1 MKTNL
6 GSGPMRL
13 LGLGVLL
20 AWCPAAL
27 AQSEMN
33 VPLFLSN
40 SDGMGRQGFVRIIN
54 HSGEAGMVTVTAT
67 DDAGMSP
74 DPVTLALGARETKHF
89 NSDDLEMNDR
99 DRLSGGVGNP
109 TSGYWRLQI
118 STELDGVEALA
129 YVRTT
134 ADGFLTSMH
143 DRVRGRDM
151 DGAMMHHV
159 RVFNPGS
166 NANQQSMLRLVN
178 PMADDASVTITG
190 LDDAGGLGEADV
202 GLTLPAGQAMMLS
215 AKDLEAPASGGRTGA
230 LGDGAGKWQLFVSA
244 DQAIWVMSLM
254 GTPTGHLTNLSTA
267 TSMMDYL
274 PLERSDPPPPDPG
287 GMSPGSKFRDCA
299 ECPELVV
306 VPAGMF
312 MMGAPESE
320 AGSESNERPVHAV
333 SVPSFAAGVYEVT
346 FAEWDACLA
355 AGGCGGY
362 SPGDYGW
369 GRDRRPVVA
378 VSWEDAQLYLEW
390 LSDRAERRYRLLS
403 ESEWEYAARAGTTGP
418 FHTGSTISTDQAN
431 YDGSHTYGGGVQGE
445 NRERT
450 LPVGSFPANGFG
462 LHDVHGNVFEW
473 VRDCWNDD
481 YLGAPSDGS
490 AWESGRC
497 DGHVL
502 RGGSYDGAPRV
513 LRTANRRWVLSGDRH
528 NNNGFRVATTL

>member
-54 HSGEAGMVTVTAT
+54 HSDEAGMVTVTAT
-67 DDAGMSP
+67 DDAGISS

-109 TSGYWRLQI
+109 TSGYWRLRI

-151 DGAMMHHV
+151 DGTMMHHV
-159 RVFNPGS
+159 RVFNPG
-166 NANQQSMLRLVN
+166 NNTDQQSMLRLVN

-190 LDDAGGLGEADV
+190 LDDAGSLGEADV

-215 AKDLEAPASGGRTGA
+215 AADLEAPASGGRTGT
-230 LGDGAGKWQLFVSA
+230 LGNGAGKWQLFVSA

-274 PLERSDPPPPDPG
+274 PPDPEPPNG
-287 GMSPGSKFRDCA
+287 GEDPYAAMCEGVEVGPNEMTLSVSTLSFPITACVSALFPLDGSMPSPDRSTTNVHEAKWQMRMDASSDWTDIPGTTRTGDLCVYDPGSNAGEYR
-299 ECPELVV
+299 LVIDQTNT
-306 VPAGMF
+306 PAGGEPNRF
-312 MMGAPESE
+312 KCS
-320 AGSESNERPVHAV
+320 SN
-333 SVPSFAAGVYEVT
+333 T
-346 FAEWDACLA
+346 FTVE
-355 AGGCGGY
+355 
-362 SPGDYGW
+362 
-369 GRDRRPVVA
+369 
-378 VSWEDAQLYLEW
+378 
-390 LSDRAERRYRLLS
+390 
-403 ESEWEYAARAGTTGP
+403 
-418 FHTGSTISTDQAN
+418 
-431 YDGSHTYGGGVQGE
+431 
-445 NRERT
+445 
-450 LPVGSFPANGFG
+450 
-462 LHDVHGNVFEW
+462 
-473 VRDCWNDD
+473 
-481 YLGAPSDGS
+481 
-490 AWESGRC
+490 
-497 DGHVL
+497 
-502 RGGSYDGAPRV
+502 
-513 LRTANRRWVLSGDRH
+513 
-528 NNNGFRVATTL
+528 

>member
-54 HSGEAGMVTVTAT
+54 HSDEAGMVTVTAT

-109 TSGYWRLQI
+109 TSGYWRLRI

-166 NANQQSMLRLVN
+166 NTNQQSMLRLVN

-202 GLTLPAGQAMMLS
+202 GLTLPAGQSMMLS
-215 AKDLEAPASGGRTGA
+215 AADLEDEASGRTGT

-274 PLERSDPPPPDPG
+274 PPERQEPEPPTGGEDPYAEMCLGLEVEAGKLQYGPFSDG
-287 GMSPGSKFRDCA
+287 GIFGALTDCA
-299 ECPELVV
+299 TMHPSIPPINDLFN
-306 VPAGMF
+306 PA
-312 MMGAPESE
+312 
-320 AGSESNERPVHAV
+320 
-333 SVPSFAAGVYEVT
+333 
-346 FAEWDACLA
+346 D
-355 AGGCGGY
+355 
-362 SPGDYGW
+362 
-369 GRDRRPVVA
+369 
-378 VSWEDAQLYLEW
+378 
-390 LSDRAERRYRLLS
+390 
-403 ESEWEYAARAGTTGP
+403 
-418 FHTGSTISTDQAN
+418 
-431 YDGSHTYGGGVQGE
+431 
-445 NRERT
+445 
-450 LPVGSFPANGFG
+450 
-462 LHDVHGNVFEW
+462 
-473 VRDCWNDD
+473 
-481 YLGAPSDGS
+481 
-490 AWESGRC
+490 
-497 DGHVL
+497 
-502 RGGSYDGAPRV
+502 GGSYNTVHEAKWQMRADANSAWMDIAGTSVEFDICPYDPGETAGEYRLV
-513 LRTANRRWVLSGDRH
+513 LDQTIRPEGGEPARSKCSTNTITVP
-528 NNNGFRVATTL
+528 

>member
-1 MKTNL
+1 MRTNL

-20 AWCPAAL
+20 AWCPVAL

-54 HSGEAGMVTVTAT
+54 HSDEAGMVTVTAT

-151 DGAMMHHV
+151 DGTMMHHV
-159 RVFNPGS
+159 RVFNPGN
-166 NANQQSMLRLVN
+166 NANQRSMLRLVN
-178 PMADDASVTITG
+178 PTADDASVTITG
-190 LDDAGGLGEADV
+190 LDDAGSLGEADV

-215 AKDLEAPASGGRTGA
+215 AADLEAEASGRTGA

-267 TSMMDYL
+267 TSMTDYT
-274 PLERSDPPPPDPG
+274 PLERS
-287 GMSPGSKFRDCA
+287 
-299 ECPELVV
+299 
-306 VPAGMF
+306 
-312 MMGAPESE
+312 APEPEPEPPTGGGDTRHEVGDTITSMPTGFWFPDITSS
-320 AGSESNERPVHAV
+320 A
-333 SVPSFAAGVYEVT
+333 SFAASGSNVT
-346 FAEWDACLA
+346 IRFNNGGYVVKNEIRYTCD
-355 AGGCGGY
+355 AGGGC
-362 SPGDYGW
+362 
-369 GRDRRPVVA
+369 RV
-378 VSWEDAQLYLEW
+378 
-390 LSDRAERRYRLLS
+390 
-403 ESEWEYAARAGTTGP
+403 
-418 FHTGSTISTDQAN
+418 
-431 YDGSHTYGGGVQGE
+431 E
-445 NRERT
+445 NRVVE
-450 LPVGSFPANGFG
+450 
-462 LHDVHGNVFEW
+462 
-473 VRDCWNDD
+473 
-481 YLGAPSDGS
+481 LGVIVEIA
-490 AWESGRC
+490 E
-497 DGHVL
+497 
-502 RGGSYDGAPRV
+502 
-513 LRTANRRWVLSGDRH
+513 
-528 NNNGFRVATTL
+528 

>member
-40 SDGMGRQGFVRIIN
+40 SDGEGRQGFVRIIN
-54 HSGEAGMVTVTAT
+54 HSDEAGMVTVTAT

-99 DRLSGGVGNP
+99 DRLSGSVGNP

-143 DRVRGRDM
+143 DRVRGRDV

-166 NANQQSMLRLVN
+166 NTDQRSMLRLVN
-178 PMADDASVTITG
+178 PMADDASITITG
-190 LDDAGGLGEADV
+190 LDDAGSLGEADV
-202 GLTLPAGQAMMLS
+202 GLTLPAGKAMMLS
-215 AKDLEAPASGGRTGA
+215 AADLEAEASGRTGA

-254 GTPTGHLTNLSTA
+254 GTPTDHLTNLSTA

-274 PLERSDPPPPDPG
+274 PPDPEPPTG
-287 GMSPGSKFRDCA
+287 GEDPYAAMCAGLEVEPGKVSYGPLNDGPGGLGAATDCVA
-299 ECPELVV
+299 TNPLIGPINDLFNPFARSRETVHEAKWQMRADANSAWMDIPGTSVEFDICPYDPEGT
-306 VPAGMF
+306 AG
-312 MMGAPESE
+312 E
-320 AGSESNERPVHAV
+320 
-333 SVPSFAAGVYEVT
+333 
-346 FAEWDACLA
+346 
-355 AGGCGGY
+355 
-362 SPGDYGW
+362 
-369 GRDRRPVVA
+369 
-378 VSWEDAQLYLEW
+378 
-390 LSDRAERRYRLLS
+390 YRLVLDQTTTP
-403 ESEWEYAARAGTTGP
+403 EGGEPARAKCST
-418 FHTGSTISTDQAN
+418 STIT
-431 YDGSHTYGGGVQGE
+431 V
-445 NRERT
+445 
-450 LPVGSFPANGFG
+450 P
-462 LHDVHGNVFEW
+462 
-473 VRDCWNDD
+473 
-481 YLGAPSDGS
+481 
-490 AWESGRC
+490 
-497 DGHVL
+497 
-502 RGGSYDGAPRV
+502 
-513 LRTANRRWVLSGDRH
+513 
-528 NNNGFRVATTL
+528 

>member
-27 AQSEMN
+27 AQSDMN

-40 SDGMGRQGFVRIIN
+40 SDGEGRQGFVRIIN
-54 HSGEAGMVTVTAT
+54 HSDEAGMVTVTAT

-151 DGAMMHHV
+151 DGTMMHHV
-159 RVFNPGS
+159 RVFNPGI
-166 NANQQSMLRLVN
+166 NTDQQSMLRLVN

-190 LDDAGGLGEADV
+190 LDDAGSLGEADV

-215 AKDLEAPASGGRTGA
+215 AEDLEAPASGGRTGT

-267 TSMMDYL
+267 TSMMDYMPPERQEPEPPTGGEDPYAAMCEGVEVGPNEMVVSAGPQSL
-274 PLERSDPPPPDPG
+274 PVAACVSAFFPLDGSMPSPVDRSTTNVHEAKWQMRMDASSDWTDIPGTTITGDLCVYDPG
-287 GMSPGSKFRDCA
+287 SN
-299 ECPELVV
+299 
-306 VPAGMF
+306 AG
-312 MMGAPESE
+312 E
-320 AGSESNERPVHAV
+320 
-333 SVPSFAAGVYEVT
+333 
-346 FAEWDACLA
+346 
-355 AGGCGGY
+355 
-362 SPGDYGW
+362 
-369 GRDRRPVVA
+369 
-378 VSWEDAQLYLEW
+378 
-390 LSDRAERRYRLLS
+390 YRL
-403 ESEWEYAARAGTTGP
+403 AIDQ
-418 FHTGSTISTDQAN
+418 TITP
-431 YDGSHTYGGGVQGE
+431 DGGE
-445 NRERT
+445 PNRFKCSSNTFTVE
-450 LPVGSFPANGFG
+450 
-462 LHDVHGNVFEW
+462 
-473 VRDCWNDD
+473 
-481 YLGAPSDGS
+481 
-490 AWESGRC
+490 
-497 DGHVL
+497 
-502 RGGSYDGAPRV
+502 
-513 LRTANRRWVLSGDRH
+513 
-528 NNNGFRVATTL
+528 

>member
-151 DGAMMHHV
+151 DGTMMHHV

-215 AKDLEAPASGGRTGA
+215 AADLEAEASGRTGA

-267 TSMMDYL
+267 TSMMDYM
-274 PLERSDPPPPDPG
+274 PPERSAPPPDPEPPG
-287 GMSPGSKFRDCA
+287 GEDVYARTCPGLGIND
-299 ECPELVV
+299 V
-306 VPAGMF
+306 GQI
-312 MMGAPESE
+312 
-320 AGSESNERPVHAV
+320 
-333 SVPSFAAGVYEVT
+333 T
-346 FAEWDACLA
+346 
-355 AGGCGGY
+355 
-362 SPGDYGW
+362 
-369 GRDRRPVVA
+369 
-378 VSWEDAQLYLEW
+378 Q
-390 LSDRAERRYRLLS
+390 
-403 ESEWEYAARAGTTGP
+403 GP
-418 FHTGSTISTDQAN
+418 FVTLTKCFTDFSIA
-431 YDGSHTYGGGVQGE
+431 DGDLT
-445 NRERT
+445 
-450 LPVGSFPANGFG
+450 
-462 LHDVHGNVFEW
+462 
-473 VRDCWNDD
+473 
-481 YLGAPSDGS
+481 
-490 AWESGRC
+490 
-497 DGHVL
+497 
-502 RGGSYDGAPRV
+502 DGAPFNEYFVPMAFGGPYRV
-513 LRTANRRWVLSGDRH
+513 TIHSFKWQMRENANGAWADIPGTETEYDICPYDFTGAASGEYRGVIDQTWVWDEG
-528 NNNGFRVATTL
+528 ATPEPSWATGQFQCSAPAFTVE